1 MWFCCTQ
8 VRAFSPF
15 PLRTCAALLGL
26 VLGTRGPNGDIREGA
41 EPNCGGG
48 WARLSVAASGE
59 AKDQHTCSLFPIY
72 QPTKLLSTP
81 LVFPP
86 PGPDRGGPFAL
97 REGGDMCAHA
107 PFPLPSCRPAVLPL
121 FFVTP
126 YPPPSLCSPS
136 RARFSRLF
144 FLSSQ
149 TYLCP
154 LFSFHYFLF
163 ETNRTVERLF
173 LLDETTA
180 LVSPL
185 CLQKPGCRFDEPG
198 GREGGGKGKEGL

>member
-1 MWFCCTQ
+1 MCTCT
-8 VRAFSPF
+8 
-15 PLRTCAALLGL
+15 L
-26 VLGTRGPNGDIREGA
+26 
-41 EPNCGGG
+41 
-48 WARLSVAASGE
+48 
-59 AKDQHTCSLFPIY
+59 
-72 QPTKLLSTP
+72 PTA
-81 LVFPP
+81 V
-86 PGPDRGGPFAL
+86 
-97 REGGDMCAHA
+97 
-107 PFPLPSCRPAVLPL
+107 LPSCRPAAVFRYSLPPFSL
-121 FFVTP
+121 FALPRAFLAP
-126 YPPPSLCSPS
+126 FFFSS
-136 RARFSRLF
+136 R
-144 FLSSQ
+144 